1 MAKLPP
7 IRAGLHKVC
16 IICEGY
22 EDYAYI
28 QRLLELNVWN
38 SAYDFQLINAKSESN
53 IFARYQDA
61 YNNDRY
67 EIILVFCDT
76 DKAPYAQYMQLKK
89 KLNDFH
95 GGKRTAADKVI
106 IFANPCTMQI
116 VLLHFGDV
124 SLKNQGKKTN
134 APVIEKLTG
143 IPDYDAHADQVK
155 ALCSKIFKRSYPD
168 MRRRV
173 SEINHPDTV
182 SGSTNFIV
190 HLERFEQDDVKWI
203 REINSALEK
212 QEVRR

>member
-7 IRAGLHKVC
+7 IRAKLHKVC
-16 IICEGY
+16 IICEGN

-38 SAYDFQLINAKSESN
+38 PVYDFQLFNAKSESN

-67 EIILVFCDT
+67 EVILVFCDT
-76 DKAPYAQYMQLKK
+76 DKAPHTQYKQLKQ
-89 KLNDFH
+89 KLNAFH
-95 GGKRTAADKVI
+95 GNKRTAADKVI

-116 VLLHFGDV
+116 ILLHFGDV

-134 APVIEKLTG
+134 APVIEQLTG
-143 IPDYDAHADQVK
+143 IPDYDAHADQIE
-155 ALCSKIFKRSYPD
+155 AMCSKIFRRSYPD
-168 MRRRV
+168 MRRRA
-173 SEINHPDTV
+173 SEINRPDTV

-190 HLERFEQDDVKWI
+190 YLDRFEQEDVKWI
-203 REINSALEK
+203 RELNDALEK
-212 QEVRR
+212 

>member
-7 IRAGLHKVC
+7 IRAGRHKVC
-16 IICEGY
+16 IICEGN
-22 EDYAYI
+22 EDYAYM
-28 QRLLELNVWN
+28 QRMLELNVWN
-38 SAYDFQLINAKSESN
+38 PAYDFQLINAKSESN

-76 DKAPYAQYMQLKK
+76 DKAPHTQYKQLKQ
-89 KLNDFH
+89 KLNAFH
-95 GGKRTAADKVI
+95 GNKRTAADKVI

-134 APVIEKLTG
+134 APVIAQLTG
-143 IPDYDAHADQVK
+143 VTDYDAHADQIE
-155 ALCSKIFKRSYPD
+155 AICSKIFRRSYAD

-173 SEINHPDTV
+173 SGINLPDTE

-190 HLERFEQDDVKWI
+190 YLDRFEQEDIKWI
-203 REINSALEK
+203 REINDALEK
-212 QEVRR
+212 

>member
-7 IRAGLHKVC
+7 IRAKLHRVC
-16 IICEGY
+16 IICEGN

-38 SAYDFQLINAKSESN
+38 PVYDFQLINAKSESN

-76 DKAPYAQYMQLKK
+76 DKAPHTQYRLLKQ
-89 KLNDFH
+89 KLNAFH
-95 GGKRTAADKVI
+95 GDKRTAADKVV

-124 SLKNQGKKTN
+124 SLQNQGKKTN
-134 APVIEKLTG
+134 APVIERLTG
-143 IPDYDAHADQVK
+143 IPAYDAHADQIE
-155 ALCSKIFKRSYPD
+155 AMCSKIFRRSYPD

-173 SEINHPDTV
+173 SEINRPDTV

-190 HLERFEQDDVKWI
+190 YLDRFEQEDVKWI
-203 REINSALEK
+203 REINNTLEK
-212 QEVRR
+212 

>member
-7 IRAGLHKVC
+7 IGAALHKVC
-16 IICEGY
+16 VICEGN

-38 SAYDFQLINAKSESN
+38 PAYDFQLINAKSESN

-61 YNNDRY
+61 YSNDRY

-76 DKAPYAQYMQLKK
+76 DKEPHTQYKQLKQ
-89 KLNDFH
+89 KLNAFH
-95 GGKRTAADKVI
+95 GGKRTAADKLI

-134 APVIEKLTG
+134 APIIEQLTG
-143 IPDYDAHADQVK
+143 IPDYDAHAEQIE
-155 ALCSKIFKRSYPD
+155 ALCSKIFRRSYPD

-173 SEINHPDTV
+173 AEINLPDTV
-182 SGSTNFIV
+182 PGSTNFIV
-190 HLERFEQDDVKWI
+190 HLERFEQADVKWI
-203 REINSALEK
+203 REINDALEK
-212 QEVRR
+212 